1 MLIFLMPI
9 SMPRI
14 IIKNKNIKSPAR
26 ASYAAREL
34 SNDNSMKKEIV
45 FPLIVG
51 LIFGLLIMIFWQF
64 IARLNVQNT
73 RLAQLE
79 QLTTQNTQ
87 SVNDIIAF
95 INQATAQGTGTET
108 PATTN

>member
-1 MLIFLMPI
+1 
-9 SMPRI
+9 MPRI

-26 ASYAAREL
+26 TSSAARGL
-34 SNDNSMKKEIV
+34 SNDNSMKKEYV

-51 LIFGLLIMIFWQF
+51 LIFGVLAMIFWQF
-64 IARLNVQNT
+64 TARLNVQNT

-79 QLTTQNTQ
+79 QITNQNTQ

-95 INQATAQGTGTET
+95 INQATAGTGTET
-108 PATTN
+108 PAVTD

>member
-1 MLIFLMPI
+1 
-9 SMPRI
+9 MPRI
-14 IIKNKNIKSPAR
+14 IIKNKNIKSTVRVP
-26 ASYAAREL
+26 YDAREL

-51 LIFGLLIMIFWQF
+51 LIFGVLVMIFWQF
-64 IARLNVQNT
+64 TVRLNVQNA

-79 QLTTQNTQ
+79 QLTTKNTQ

-108 PATTN
+108 PVTE